1 MTPVRELDNDRRRP
15 EAPLSG
21 WRLGLIGDP
30 VAHSLSPAMQNA
42 ALTALGVPGRYERWQ
57 TDAEAI
63 PVRAASL
70 RALDVLGANVTVPH
84 KQTVLQYLDCLT
96 QLARQ
101 VGAVNTIVRDGE
113 RLIGDN
119 TDVWGFTTAL
129 SAVTGDLG
137 GRTALILGAGG
148 ASRAVV
154 IGLERLG
161 LGRIVIANRKVERAA
176 ALIEELGC
184 QTGTAIELDGD
195 ALIETLATAAV
206 VVNATALGWHPGE
219 TPIPLELLGALPDD
233 AHVTDLT
240 YRETDLLT
248 AARARG
254 LSASDGLEMLILQ
267 GAQALHLW
275 TGLDAPVD
283 VMRLAAVAARG

>member
-1 MTPVRELDNDRRRP
+1 MTAVVEPGRERTRL
-15 EAPLSG
+15 APPAGG

-42 ALTALGVPGRYERWQ
+42 ALTALGVPGRYERWK
-57 TDAEAI
+57 TNAEAI
-63 PVRAASL
+63 PARVASL
-70 RALDVLGANVTVPH
+70 RGPDVLGANVTVPH
-84 KQTVLQYLDCLT
+84 KLAVIAHLDGLT
-96 QLARQ
+96 PLARQ
-101 VGAVNTIVRDGE
+101 VGAVNTIVRDGD
-113 RLIGDN
+113 RLFGDN
-119 TDVWGFTTAL
+119 TDVYGFTTAL
-129 SAVTGDLG
+129 AAVTGDLR

-154 IGLERLG
+154 VGLERLG
-161 LGRIVIANRKVERAA
+161 LGRIVIANRKVDRAS

-184 QTGTAIELDGD
+184 QTGTAIGLDGD
-195 ALIETLATAAV
+195 ALIETLGTAAV
-206 VVNATALGWHPGE
+206 VVNATALGWNPGE

-248 AARARG
+248 AALARG

>member
-1 MTPVRELDNDRRRP
+1 MIPVIELDNDRVRP
-15 EAPLSG
+15 EPPVKG

-42 ALTALGVPGRYERWQ
+42 GLEALGIPGRYEGWQ
-57 TDAEAI
+57 TDADAI
-63 PVRAASL
+63 PERIVSL
-70 RALDVLGANVTVPH
+70 RAADILGANVTVPH
-84 KQTVLQYLDCLT
+84 KQVVIPHLDGIT
-96 QLARQ
+96 ALARR
-101 VGAVNTIVRDGE
+101 VGAVNTIVHDGD

-119 TDVWGFTTAL
+119 TDVYGFATAL
-129 SAVTGDLG
+129 SAVSGELA
-137 GRTALILGAGG
+137 GRTALIFGAGG

-154 IGLERLG
+154 VGLERLG
-161 LGRIVIANRKVERAA
+161 LGRIVIANRNIDRAE
-176 ALIEELGC
+176 ALIDELGC
-184 QTGTAIELDGD
+184 QTGAAIGVDGD

-219 TPIPLELLGALPDD
+219 TPLPLDLLAALPDD
-233 AHVTDLT
+233 AHITDLA
-240 YRETDLLT
+240 YRETDLLA

-275 TGLDAPVD
+275 TGRDAPVD
-283 VMRLAAVAARG
+283 AMRQAAVNARS